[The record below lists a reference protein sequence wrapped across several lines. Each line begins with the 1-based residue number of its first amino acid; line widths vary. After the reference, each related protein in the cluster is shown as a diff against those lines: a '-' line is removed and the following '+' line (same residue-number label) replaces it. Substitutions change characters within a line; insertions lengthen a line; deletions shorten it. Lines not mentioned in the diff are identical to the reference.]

1 MTAFIVENGTGL
13 ITANSYESENT
24 FLAYWDLVNPDWD
37 YSGFSDDEILG
48 ALIRATTY
56 IDNRYRGRWPGVTLK
71 GRLQAL
77 AWPRMGSPQSFIDQ
91 WGVQQFLITA
101 TFATDADGNDID
113 SASVPRE
120 VVAACAECAM
130 REVVAPYVL
139 TPDKV
144 SQRTL
149 SESISGAVSV
159 TYERMGDQRPVVVIV
174 DEILAAL
181 ISGQAN
187 TGFLMRA

>member
-1 MTAFIVENGTGL
+1 MTAFVVEDGTGL
-13 ITANSYESENT
+13 LTANSYLSENGFT
-24 FLAYWDLVNPDWD
+24 DYWDITNPDWD
-37 YSGFSDDEILG
+37 YSGFSDDEIIG
-48 ALIRATTY
+48 ALIRATAY

-71 GRLQAL
+71 GRAQAL
-77 AWPRMGSPQSFIDQ
+77 AWPRTGAPNPVFILTSP
-91 WGVQQFLITA
+91 
-101 TFATDADGNDID
+101 FARDADGNDID
-113 SASVPRE
+113 NASVPRE

-130 REVVAPYVL
+130 REVVQPYVL
-139 TPDKV
+139 SPDKV

-149 SESISGAVSV
+149 SESVSGAIST
-159 TYERMGDQRPVVVIV
+159 TYERMGDQRPVVVVV